1 MHRDVEVVCASQS
14 SSNPVSLLLSIF
26 VAVALLLT
34 ISGTA
39 TAQATSGTMTGVVTD
54 PSGAVVPNANVI
66 ITDTQH
72 GSSVTTTTN
81 AEGLFTRTQ
90 LANSTYDVKVSA
102 SGFQPTQQ
110 NGITVN
116 IDRETRINVTLR
128 PGQVQQAVQVVADQA
143 PVLVTDRGE
152 ISTTLPSRELTTIPT
167 LGQNVTQLEL
177 LAPGTVRNTYDI
189 AGAEN
194 PQGGQ
199 ANNTNGLLFGFTNR
213 QIDGADDMDAVLG
226 IQVVNPP
233 PDSLDQ
239 MKVTTSNYDA
249 EFGRSG
255 GSFVSYT
262 TKSGSNHF
270 HGDLFEFLRN
280 DFFNARNP
288 YTEAPPAHQQPLRF
302 NQFGGSIGGPIVRDK
317 LFFFGTY
324 QGQRERLGGGFQIF
338 VPSSAERAGDLTA
351 MGGPVLSPGSISPVS
366 TALLALIP
374 LPNVG
379 TNTFLGNG
387 SVKFNSDQYDGRVD
401 FNINPNNRIFFRY
414 DLFRDTINS
423 PAIFGIAGGPSFNGL
438 YGPGNSHGQ
447 NHNGAVNWNH
457 IFGPSWLFNLRYSY
471 FRYQVDVLPV
481 DYGTNT
487 ATTVGIPGINL
498 GTPNTSGLSNFI
510 FNGTAL
516 GGTTV
521 AGVPSSGFQFGTTI
535 NTNAPLHEQEQL
547 HQLSP
552 VATKELGK
560 HEIKFGGD
568 YRWVVNFRAGSD
580 FSQRGVFGFNK
591 NVATPSGTTTDAFE
605 SFLLGYPSTF
615 QRFQFLGNPKEYEQD
630 VFAFAQDRWRVSP
643 KLTLSLGLRWELYT
657 PPYANRGN
665 GSNFNLQTGQL
676 MVAGFGNVDRYT
688 NINTRKNNFAP
699 RIGIAYQLH
708 PTTVVRA
715 GYGRSYFP
723 NFFSIQITHNYPVD
737 YVQDISAAVGQPLNF
752 TLSQGP
758 PLPAPPAVPSN
769 GLLPLPNQVSATGIP
784 LNRKT
789 AYVDMYNFAIQ
800 HELSKNFSVQV
811 AYVGN
816 QARHLYDF
824 YNANA
829 PVPMASPAGGSSD
842 NNRPYFPT
850 FGYTQDI
857 TAFANDLNSNYNSL
871 QLSAEKRMSAWYSF
885 TTQYTWSKALNYGD
899 NSREYNPYDLRAD
912 YGPAGFDRTHAFSL
926 GHILEVPI
934 GKGRKY
940 MSDMGTAGELIFGG
954 WQFTGMT
961 TAYSGRPFTPIIGD
975 NSSLNSNFTLRP
987 DQVGNPYTNVPAG
1000 LWFNPSAYAAPG
1012 PFREGTARRNSLRG
1026 PAFFEADWALGK
1038 TFKLTESQALAFT
1051 WQNFNAFNNVN
1062 RGVPVNDIGSSSV
1075 GTITSLESFA
1085 IPRTMQF
1092 SLRYTF

>member
-1 MHRDVEVVCASQS
+1 MHRDVEVVRARQS
-14 SSNPVSLLLSIF
+14 SSNPVNLLLSIF

-102 SGFQPTQQ
+102 SGFQTTQQ
-110 NGITVN
+110 NGILVN

-302 NQFGGSIGGPIVRDK
+302 NQFGGSIGGPIVQDT

-351 MGGPVLSPGSISPVS
+351 MGGPVLSPSSISPVS

-387 SVKFNSDQYDGRVD
+387 SVKFNSDQYDARVD

-580 FSQRGVFGFNK
+580 FSQRGVFGFNN

-708 PTTVVRA
+708 PTTVIRA

-789 AYVDMYNFAIQ
+789 AYVDMYNFAVQ
-800 HELSKNFSVQV
+800 HQLGKNFSVQV

-857 TAFANDLNSNYNSL
+857 TAFANDLSSNYNSL

-940 MSDMGTAGELIFGG
+940 MSDMGTAGQLIFGG

-1038 TFKLTESQALAFT
+1038 SFKLTESQALAFT